1 MSDIVV
7 KDERLQVAVTVHG
20 GQVVQHFN
28 SPRDY
33 VAFTSEE
40 AIVIGTRMMAL
51 AIEAD
56 DTSAPAM
63 INLAMGLID
72 HAYEQRGDLKPMGG
86 AVKHELIERHRK
98 TLTKR
103 LEVILNSTREKRKVS
118 NPTLA
123 KELTDA
129 MLKEVFG

>member
-1 MSDIVV
+1 LSDIIVDPQISV
-7 KDERLQVAVTVHG
+7 NVTVHG
-20 GQVVQHFN
+20 DQVVQHFN
-28 SPRDY
+28 SPREY
-33 VAFTSEE
+33 VAFQAEE
-40 AIVIGTRMMAL
+40 AIIIGTRLMAL

-56 DTSAPAM
+56 ETVAPAM

-103 LEVILNSTREKRKVS
+103 VEVVLNSTREKRKVS
-118 NPTLA
+118 TPILA
-123 KELTDA
+123 KELVEVC
-129 MLKEVFG
+129 LKEVFS